1 MKNIKLKNTLLKAA
15 AVILTF
21 GCTALPAMAGM
32 PPYATETGYWV
43 VESNTITK
51 DFTIIKFYD
60 SQHQLMYEEKMEG
73 VYLNIKK
80 RKHVKMLNNRL
91 KMVESNHLEAGQIK
105 AKGNK

>member
-1 MKNIKLKNTLLKAA
+1 
-15 AVILTF
+15 
-21 GCTALPAMAGM
+21 
-32 PPYATETGYWV
+32 
-43 VESNTITK
+43 
-51 DFTIIKFYD
+51 
-60 SQHQLMYEEKMEG
+60 MYEEKMEG